1 MKFDLFTKSVLLIIA
16 VLLGLN
22 LIANTE
28 LFATR
33 KVKASNNFFQ
43 VGKMYSFSKD
53 YEQLGSGKLLSVSE
67 SGWVKLLTPATPP
80 YNRDFIVLV
89 NTNLATTASESEEKK

>member
-67 SGWVKLLTPATPP
+67 NGWVKLLQTASPP
-80 YNRDFIVLV
+80 YDNGKIILV
-89 NTNLATTASESEEKK
+89 NTNLATVAGEFEEKK